1 MRDIRFFC
9 RQARSQNVVLVG
21 SKKNVEPCFLAL
33 LLDSVSLRVHCT
45 LSIYLFLSLN
55 VFPYYEK
62 TYLGGNIEKN
72 IEIISIFINKLVV
85 SFLCHLMS
93 YGAHCTMAF
102 IFFLKKYVPT
112 LCKDLFTMK
121 KAKR

>member
-1 MRDIRFFC
+1 M
-9 RQARSQNVVLVG
+9 
-21 SKKNVEPCFLAL
+21 AL
-33 LLDSVSLRVHCT
+33 LLDSVSLRVHFT
-45 LSIYLFLSLN
+45 LSIYLFLSPN

-72 IEIISIFINKLVV
+72 IEIISIFISKLVV
-85 SFLCHLMS
+85 SFFSHLIS
-93 YGAHCTMAF
+93 YGAHCTLAF

-112 LCKDLFTMK
+112 LCRDLFTMK